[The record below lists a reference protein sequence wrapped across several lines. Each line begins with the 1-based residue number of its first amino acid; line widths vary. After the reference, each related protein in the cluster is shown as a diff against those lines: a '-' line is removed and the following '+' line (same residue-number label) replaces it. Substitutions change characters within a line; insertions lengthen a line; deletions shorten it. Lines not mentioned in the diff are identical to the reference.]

1 MKRLW
6 LKKETLIIF
15 IKSLILAFATHLLLS
30 FLPIIVY
37 ENIFG
42 GIFYGDFNILTATLV
57 ILAVFSLITVLY
69 LNTYG
74 NLLKWLKYSPIY
86 LAVSLFI
93 LAPGMPWQQY
103 SISRLYANMS
113 GLLLIFF
120 YVFIVF
126 MQLIGGVLVFAL
138 FAVIITAVRENKSD
152 RKKSKAEKKRKKGR
166 ITLQKNG
173 EYPLWFRV
181 LYSFIDAVVMR
192 IPFIG
197 LVYNAGILISD
208 VIPIEELG
216 SAMLYVLI
224 LILICGVM
232 MLAYYMLRFRLTLKI
247 HKTYKSYLLC
257 IPFYIL
263 VGISLCLIRHYTPVN
278 YGQLFFWSTEPLEF
292 LQPLI
297 SFVGGDEKFL
307 AILYVIEWF
316 VAISLVFA
324 VRYIIKRIKARKE
337 GQENNPEMPSETIH
351 EAETRVC
358 CEQNSTGE
366 EVNLHNTVAEEA
378 INAKQEH
385 TN

>member
-1 MKRLW
+1 MKNLAKYYSW
-6 LKKETLIIF
+6 KKVIQ
-15 IKSLILAFATHLLLS
+15 SLILAFATHLLLS
-30 FLPIIVY
+30 FLPIMVY
-37 ENIFG
+37 ENILVV
-42 GIFYGDFNILTATLV
+42 IFYGDFNILTVILV

-69 LNTYG
+69 LNIYS
-74 NLLKWLKYSPIY
+74 NLLKWLKYSPLY
-86 LAVSLFI
+86 LAVSLLI

-103 SISRLYANMS
+103 SISRIYTNMS
-113 GLLLIFF
+113 GLLLAFCYMF
-120 YVFIVF
+120 VVF
-126 MQLIGGVLVFAL
+126 MQLIGGVLAFAL

-152 RKKSKAEKKRKKGR
+152 RKKSKAVKKRKKGR

-173 EYPLWFRV
+173 EYPLWFRI

-197 LVYNAGILISD
+197 LVYGAGILIMD
-208 VIPIEELG
+208 VIPFLPGLEGLG
-216 SAMLYVLI
+216 PAFMLLLLI
-224 LILICGVM
+224 YAIMGIVM
-232 MLAYYMLRFRLTLKI
+232 LVYYMLRFRLTLKI

-263 VGISLCLIRHYTPVN
+263 VGISLCLIRYYNPVN
-278 YGQLFFWSTEPLEF
+278 YGQLFFWSTEPLKF

-297 SFVGGDEKFL
+297 DLVGGDEKFL

-337 GQENNPEMPSETIH
+337 GQESNPEMHGEAIH

-358 CEQNSTGE
+358 CEQNSTG
-366 EVNLHNTVAEEA
+366 AEE
-378 INAKQEH
+378 IL
-385 TN
+385 